1 MKHLAL
7 LPPLAALVLTGCSGP
22 PPLVD
27 EGDKDIAAVEA
38 VTGAEVA
45 SIESDIDAIPVE
57 AALPDTM
64 ADLINADYSEF
75 GTVRYEAG
83 HVDLNGDGVD
93 EWLVYVMGPGICG
106 SGGCPLKVLGQNDD
120 GVFTL
125 ATLSVTQMPVGVFDS
140 QTKGWRDLAV
150 TVGGGGM
157 EYGVA
162 RIPYG
167 DDSYASNPTVP
178 PAELTEDSFA
188 TVIALPSF
196 E

>member
-1 MKHLAL
+1 MKHIL
-7 LPPLAALVLTGCSGP
+7 LLSPFAALILAGCGGP
-22 PPLVD
+22 TSQVEKD
-27 EGDKDIAAVEA
+27 GEDIAAVE
-38 VTGAEVA
+38 TTTEAEVA
-45 SIESDIDAIPVE
+45 NIESEIEAVPVE
-57 AALPDTM
+57 ATLPGIM
-64 ADLINADYSEF
+64 ADLITADYAEF
-75 GTVRYEAG
+75 ETVRYEAG
-83 HVDLNGDGVD
+83 NIDLNADGVD

-120 GVFTL
+120 GVFTI

-140 QTKGWRDLAV
+140 QTEGWRDLAV

-162 RIPYG
+162 RVPYS
-167 DDSYASNPTVP
+167 DDSYASNPTVA
-178 PAELTEDSFA
+178 PAELTEESFT